1 MCFGMPRYGEAGE
14 LWIVW
19 ARLCAVRSGMDW
31 QARRVMDRLCKARQG
46 MAGRVRIGM
55 AGLGVVRL
63 GKAG

>member
-1 MCFGMPRYGEAGE
+1 MA
-14 LWIVW
+14 
-19 ARLCAVRSGMDW
+19 W

-63 GKAG
+63 GKAGKARIGEDV